1 MFLKTCTFSICIGF
15 MYHGFSNRGIAGVA
29 SVGRDSGLP
38 PCQREPV
45 PDSIKPDLPLA
56 KAELIS
62 NTGEAS
68 IDNMFTKR

>member
-1 MFLKTCTFSICIGF
+1 
-15 MYHGFSNRGIAGVA
+15 MYQGFSSRGNAGVA
-29 SVGRDSGLP
+29 SGGTDSGLA
-38 PCQREPV
+38 PCQREPD
-45 PDSIKPDLPLA
+45 PDIFKQDVPLA